1 MSAGVLSEMK
11 VIIKSLVLS
20 CPETITIQQLN
31 RDYKETEGEDIP
43 FRRVGFDTLEDFLH
57 SLRDTIKITGKG
69 SNAVVNAIASEKT
82 KHIEKMVQEQ
92 KRPRKRGTRS
102 GRAQVRSHSRSVNR
116 SNERSYRIPHDRRKQ
131 SSYFSNKNRFNESE
145 LTPIQ
150 TLARNFQWS
159 RTAAKCLSQWGMEP
173 SPVNTWAKFYNYQM
187 PIQNSTPAQ
196 ARNFTNQMSP
206 AVFSRPRSSK
216 KRDDHNVR
224 RNQKVSVT
232 NESENLG
239 KLLQSKCNI
248 KENATTTYTN
258 INGTNKFTKPGFL
271 LPTPTQLGTQ
281 ENENST
287 ATYKSINRTNE
298 SSRPPFLFPTPTHV
312 RKQENKNSSV
322 NYASTDEKNNFPG
335 TGFLLPTPT
344 DDRKQ
349 ERENFPVT
357 IAGIN
362 GIDQISRPTFSFP
375 TPTQVRKQENKNY
388 ASRNWE
394 NKFIRPS
401 FLLATL
407 TDIGKQENEN
417 SSATYASI
425 NEVNE
430 ISRASLLLS
439 TSPDVEKMNKSRRAF
454 SSSTN
459 TQAKQEERSSPLKCK
474 YTYPQSNELQNNSS
488 KSKTTS
494 LYEDLIDMESVIEN
508 SPYVERSTTINANM
522 NGSIFGDR
530 SNVVNDLD
538 EAVPKSATDGF
549 LFSLDFPN
557 DLIPYGDTIPS
568 TELSKD
574 FCVGSRL
581 KIFVTEI
588 HSPFKFWFHIQQDEN
603 PLDILM
609 HKIEQWYKKLDRDEM
624 RIPLHCLTTGQVCAA
639 QYEGL
644 WHRGKIVR
652 TPIKNKVMV
661 SFVDYGTVTE
671 VDIAKIKYLTSYFC
685 ELPAQALRGS
695 LSYIKPCNLHWSH
708 EATNYFLS
716 LVIETMVF
724 AQISEIDDEQRAL
737 YLVICN
743 ACDDNVVQINDA
755 LIKNRF
761 ALYDPEWEECNFR
774 KNNGKRLRHP
784 REDLPTFIML
794 ESGEYANLGELLYL
808 AELGIDYEAIYDRII
823 YNTSCILNKHKDA
836 TPELRELPFYLLS
849 TNPFRVEIMLELN
862 GIKTLH

>member
-1 MSAGVLSEMK
+1 MNAGVLSEMK

-20 CPETITIQQLN
+20 YPESITIQQLN

-43 FRRVGFDTLEDFLH
+43 FHRVGFDTLEDFLH
-57 SLRDTIKITGKG
+57 SLPDTIKITGKG
-69 SNAVVNAIASEKT
+69 SNAVVNAIASANT

-92 KRPRKRGTRS
+92 KRPRKRGRRS
-102 GRAQVRSHSRSVNR
+102 GRSQVRSYSRSINR
-116 SNERSYRIPHDRRKQ
+116 RNERSYRVPADRRKQ
-131 SSYFSNKNRFNESE
+131 NSHFSNNNRFNEPQ
-145 LTPIQ
+145 LTPLQ

-173 SPVNTWAKFYNYQM
+173 SPVNTWASFYNYQLPM
-187 PIQNSTPAQ
+187 QNSTPAQ
-196 ARNFTNQMSP
+196 ARSYTNQMSL
-206 AVFSRPRSSK
+206 ARPRSSK
-216 KRDDHNVR
+216 KRDDYNVKR
-224 RNQKVSVT
+224 SQKVSVA

-239 KLLQSKCNI
+239 YLLESKCNI
-248 KENATTTYTN
+248 QENATTTYRN
-258 INGTNKFTKPGFL
+258 INSTNKFTKPGFL

-281 ENENST
+281 ENGNST
-287 ATYKSINRTNE
+287 TTHESINGTNE
-298 SSRPPFLFPTPTHV
+298 SSRPPFLFPTPTQV
-312 RKQENKNSSV
+312 RKQENKKSSV
-322 NYASTDEKNNFPG
+322 NYASTNEKNKFPT

-344 DDRKQ
+344 DVRKQ
-349 ERENFPVT
+349 VNENFPVT
-357 IAGIN
+357 FAGIN
-362 GIDQISRPTFSFP
+362 GINQISRPTFSFP
-375 TPTQVRKQENKNY
+375 TPTQVGKQENRNY
-388 ASRNWE
+388 ASSNWE

-401 FLLATL
+401 FLLATP
-407 TDIGKQENEN
+407 TDIRKQENEN

-425 NEVNE
+425 NGVNE
-430 ISRASLLLS
+430 ISRATSLLPKS
-439 TSPDVEKMNKSRRAF
+439 SDVEKMNKSRKAF
-454 SSSTN
+454 CSSTD
-459 TQAKQEERSSPLKCK
+459 TQVEQQERISPLKCK
-474 YTYPQSNELQNNSS
+474 YDYPQSNELENNSS

-494 LYEDLIDMESVIEN
+494 LYEDLIDMESVVGS
-508 SPYVERSTTINANM
+508 SPNAERSTTINANM
-522 NGSIFGDR
+522 DGGMFGDR
-530 SNVVNDLD
+530 SDMVNDLD

-549 LFSLDFPN
+549 LFCLDFPN
-557 DLIPYGDTIPS
+557 DLIPYGDSIPS

-574 FCVGSRL
+574 FYVGSRL
-581 KIFVTEI
+581 KIYVTEI

-624 RIPLHCLTTGQVCAA
+624 RIPLDCLTTGQVCAA

-652 TPIKNKVMV
+652 IPVKNKVMV

-671 VDIAKIKYLTSYFC
+671 VDIATIKYLTSYFC

-695 LSYIKPCNLHWSH
+695 LSYIKPRNLHWSH

-716 LVIETMVF
+716 LVTETMVY

-743 ACDDNVVQINDA
+743 ACGDNVVQINDA
-755 LIKNRF
+755 LIEKRF

-784 REDLPTFIML
+784 REDFPTFIML
-794 ESGEYANLGELLYL
+794 ESGEYANLRELLYL
-808 AELGIDYEAIYDRII
+808 EELGIDYEAIYDRII
-823 YNTSCILNKHKDA
+823 YNTPCILNKHKDA
-836 TPELRELPFYLLS
+836 TPQLRELPFYLLS
-849 TNPFRVEIMLELN
+849 TNPFRVDIMLELN